1 VKLLSF
7 TFLVNPWFSKVLGL
21 PLLHLTHVITI
32 HGYK

>member
-7 TFLVNPWFSKVLGL
+7 TFLVNPWFPRFWGL
-21 PLLHLTHVITI
+21 PLLHLTHMITS